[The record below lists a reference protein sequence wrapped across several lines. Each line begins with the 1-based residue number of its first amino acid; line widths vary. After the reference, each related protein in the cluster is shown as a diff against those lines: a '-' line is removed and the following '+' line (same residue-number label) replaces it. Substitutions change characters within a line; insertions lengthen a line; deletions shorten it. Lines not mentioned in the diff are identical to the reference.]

1 MTSFGPQ
8 QLTFSSAPYDGYN
21 SLLERGMCARFL
33 LPYFLVAFLLSDP
46 LARSVSAQYFYVADY
61 QPYGMPIYYGY
72 PVYNGYYG
80 YYDGYHPSTV
90 VEGYLRG
97 RAELLEAEATASLYY
112 AQALRERE
120 EARSR
125 YLENRMA
132 NILFYKERR
141 ELRAEEN
148 ERKREKFLQR
158 RQARQQVAAQ
168 QNAAN
173 ETRIDWPAELT
184 AEQYKPIRLE
194 IEALMKLR
202 AELGANAGEATT
214 LAIRH
219 AIKQLAKQVIE
230 DERSARLTDEQSK
243 AVRQFVRQ
251 LADNPARPS
260 L

>member
-1 MTSFGPQ
+1 M
-8 QLTFSSAPYDGYN
+8 SARI
-21 SLLERGMCARFL
+21 LLA
-33 LPYFLVAFLLSDP
+33 YFLAAFLLSHSWT
-46 LARSVSAQYFYVADY
+46 RSASAQSFYVGNY
-61 QPYGMPIYYGY
+61 HPYAVPVYYGY

-80 YYDGYHPSTV
+80 FYDGYHPSTV
-90 VEGYLRG
+90 AEGYLRG

-132 NILFYKERR
+132 DLQFQIERR

-148 ERKREKFLQR
+148 ARRREDFTQKREAR
-158 RQARQQVAAQ
+158 RQVAAEKK
-168 QNAAN
+168 AAIQAQ
-173 ETRIDWPAELT
+173 IDWPAELS

-194 IEALMKLR
+194 IEALMKLC

-230 DERSARLTDEQSK
+230 DERSARLSEEQSK
-243 AVRQFVRQ
+243 VVRQFVRR
-251 LADNPARPS
+251 LAAESTPPK